1 MKPKEFDYVLA
12 ETTGEAFALLGASSG
27 FVHLMD
33 EMGRLGKSV
42 ALPEGSRKQVDQ
54 VIDRL
59 SDVRGDVNKRVD
71 AVRSDLEKQVTS
83 IRKQTEKRS
92 RKLTSVVQKQAR
104 KYAEDLFK
112 SLRLPVRK
120 DLDAIKR
127 RLTSIERRIDELA
140 KTRKAA

>member
-1 MKPKEFDYVLA
+1 MAKKQKTQIFDL
-12 ETTGEAFALLGASSG
+12 GEIRERMEKMSKDIEQSVG
-27 FVHLMD
+27 D
-33 EMGRLGKSV
+33 LGKKAAD

-140 KTRKAA
+140 KARKAA